1 MNVLVCFYRCMHVCM
16 YVCMLVDN
24 LEIKSNQVSKSEN
37 LKNLENV
44 NGKFMFVFLGVC
56 MYVSGQSRNQVKSSL
71 QICKTEKYGKY

>member
-1 MNVLVCFYRCMHVCM
+1 ML

-44 NGKFMFVFLGVC
+44 NGKFMFFF
-56 MYVSGQSRNQVKSSL
+56 
-71 QICKTEKYGKY
+71 